1 MLHTPVQQMMLQA
14 QMLVDAGKLQDAKKL
29 YQQICHMDQRLAEA
43 WLMLGAINGELGDVT
58 GAITCLQTAVYLQP
72 ENADAHLTLAH
83 VLCVDGK
90 LSEAHDH
97 CQRATQASPDHEQ
110 AWLLLSGINGQ
121 MGSFPEAETC
131 ARKTL
136 ELWPDCTQALFNL
149 GIALSAQR
157 RPEEAAQVLAQATEL
172 EPSRHD
178 AWLLLAALKLQL
190 KDVPGAETCYRAALA
205 QAPDAYTAWDGL
217 GLACQARGEFS
228 EALRHHK
235 KALMSNHDFTD
246 AHLHMGDAHRSM
258 GSQQQA
264 MESYQNAL
272 KCNPALA
279 EAYNRI
285 GNLLAESG
293 DLEAAQNAYQSALH
307 LRPDHAAIH
316 FNLGNL
322 LNVKGKFDQAR
333 YHHEEAV
340 KSDPHFVDAY
350 TALGDLL
357 QEEGNLN
364 AARAC
369 YRKAITLN
377 DSSAIKVKLATTWP
391 VILESKEQ
399 IEKIRDEFIVAID
412 DLMTQPLSVSDPA
425 TEICRT
431 VFYPVYS
438 GLNDLEL
445 QLKIAQL
452 YEKISPDLLYTAP
465 HCQQYAHQTAGAKR
479 IALGII
485 SRFLYTHTM
494 GSVMKGLIEH
504 LSRNLFEI
512 TIFTFPYPSDKLAHD
527 INACADR
534 VVMLPK
540 DWKSA
545 HQLVAQ
551 EKMDILFY
559 TDIGMDPYTYFLA
572 YARLAPVQCTT
583 WGHAVTTGLTN
594 MDYYITCNDFEPA
607 GADDHYSEKLVRLNS
622 PPTYY
627 YRPQL
632 QNTTKSRKDYGWS
645 ADKNLYLCPQTLY
658 KLHPDFD
665 EMIAGILREDPVG
678 QVVLVDCRHQ
688 QWVDLLLARFKKTMP
703 DVVDRIVVLPYPG
716 SSEYLDLLNMCD
728 VMLDTYHYGGGS
740 TSLQGLA
747 FGTPIVTLPGNFQR
761 GRHTYCYYKKM
772 DYMECVAIDPTEYI
786 QIAVRLGTDAT
797 YRQHVREQI
806 LARNPVLY
814 ENMQVVREIEQFFV
828 KAARDS

>member
-1 MLHTPVQQMMLQA
+1 MPHTPTQQMMLQA
-14 QMLVDAGKLQDAKKL
+14 QVLVDAGKLQDAKKL
-29 YQQICHMDQRLAEA
+29 YHEICHMDQRHAEA

-90 LSEAHDH
+90 LSEARDH
-97 CQRATQASPDHEQ
+97 CKRATQASPEHEQ

-121 MGSFPEAETC
+121 MGNFSEAETC

-136 ELWPDCTQALFNL
+136 ELWPDCAQALFNL
-149 GIALSAQR
+149 GTALSAQQHLD
-157 RPEEAAQVLAQATEL
+157 EATQVLAQAIEL
-172 EPSRHD
+172 EPNRHD
-178 AWLLLAALKLQL
+178 AWLLLATLKLRL
-190 KDVPGAETCYRAALA
+190 KDMPGAETCYRAALA
-205 QAPDAYTAWDGL
+205 QSPDAYTAWDGL
-217 GLACQARGEFS
+217 GLACQARGEFV
-228 EALRHHK
+228 EALECHK
-235 KALMSNHDFTD
+235 KALMLNHDFTD
-246 AHLHMGDAHRSM
+246 AHIHMGDARRSM

-264 MESYQNAL
+264 MESYRSAL
-272 KCNPALA
+272 ECNPALA

-307 LRPDHAAIH
+307 LQPDIAAIH

-322 LNVKGKFDQAR
+322 LNAKGKFDQAR
-333 YHHEEAV
+333 RHYEEAV
-340 KSDPHFVDAY
+340 TSDPHFEDAH

-357 QEEGNLN
+357 QEEGDIDE
-364 AARAC
+364 ARAY
-369 YRKAITLN
+369 YRKALALN
-377 DSSAIKVKLATTWP
+377 NSSAVKVKLATTWP
-391 VILESKEQ
+391 VILESTEQ
-399 IEKIRDEFIVAID
+399 IEKIRNEFIEAID

-452 YEKISPDLLYTAP
+452 YEKISPGLLYTAP
-465 HCQQYAHQTAGAKR
+465 HCQQPAHQAGGVKK
-479 IALGII
+479 IALGIV

-504 LSRNLFEI
+504 LSRNMFKV
-512 TIFTFPYPSDKLAHD
+512 TIFTFPYPSDKLARD

-534 VVMLPK
+534 VVILPK
-540 DWKSA
+540 DWKNA
-545 HQLVAQ
+545 HQVIAQ

-583 WGHAVTTGLTN
+583 WSHAVTTGLTN
-594 MDYYITCNDFEPA
+594 MDYYLTCSDFEPV
-607 GADDHYSEKLVRLNS
+607 GADDHYSEKLVRLSS

-627 YRPQL
+627 YRPKL
-632 QNTTKSRKDYGWS
+632 QNTTKSRDDYAWS

-658 KLHPDFD
+658 KIHPDFD
-665 EMIAGILREDPVG
+665 QMIAGILRKDPLA

-688 QWVDLLLARFKKTMP
+688 YWVDLLLARFKKSIP

-716 SSEYLDLLNMCD
+716 SSEYLGLLNMCD

-761 GRHTYCYYKKM
+761 GRHTYGYYKKM
-772 DYMECVAIDPTEYI
+772 NYMECVAANPTEYV
-786 QIAVRLGTDAT
+786 QLAVRLGTDAT

-806 LARNPVLY
+806 LARNSVLY
-814 ENMQVVREIEQFFV
+814 ENMQVVHEIERFFANTV
-828 KAARDS
+828 RAR